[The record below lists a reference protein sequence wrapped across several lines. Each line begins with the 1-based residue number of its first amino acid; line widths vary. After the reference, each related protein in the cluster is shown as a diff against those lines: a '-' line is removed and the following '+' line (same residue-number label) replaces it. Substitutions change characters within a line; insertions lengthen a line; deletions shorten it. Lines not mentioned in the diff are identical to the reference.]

1 MGTMDTPTDGQPS
14 PATGYEFTTG
24 QDLIIRTTGSRAR
37 TWGILTLIGA
47 GLTALTGVLAL
58 LTGEDFGLI
67 AAIIYAVLSLIP
79 LFVGLNF
86 LRAGK
91 SLDAVVTTS
100 GSDIDHLM
108 ESLGSLG
115 KALFIQIVAMMIWL
129 AMVVLG
135 IVLSIAIPDL
145 GN

>member
-1 MGTMDTPTDGQPS
+1 MDTPTDEQPS
-14 PATGYEFTTG
+14 LATGYEFTPA
-24 QDLIIRTTGSRAR
+24 QDLIMRTTGSRAR

-47 GLTALTGVLAL
+47 GLTAVTGVLAL
-58 LTGEDFGLI
+58 LTGEDFGVV

-86 LRAGK
+86 LQAGK
-91 SLDAVVTTS
+91 ALDAVVTTS

-115 KALFIQIVAMMIWL
+115 KALFIQIVCMMIWL
-129 AMVVLG
+129 AIVVLG
-135 IVLSIAIPDL
+135 IVASIALPEF
-145 GN
+145 GS

>member
-1 MGTMDTPTDGQPS
+1 MDTPPDQEPS
-14 PATGYEFTTG
+14 LATGYEFTSA

-37 TWGILTLIGA
+37 IWGILTLIGG

-58 LTGEDFGLI
+58 FTGEDFGVV
-67 AAIIYAVLSLIP
+67 AAIIYAVLAAIP

-91 SLDAVVTTS
+91 ALDAVVTTK

-108 ESLGSLG
+108 GSMGSLG
-115 KALFIQIVAMMIWL
+115 KALFIQIVSAVIWL
-129 AMVVLG
+129 ALVVLG
-135 IVLSIAIPDL
+135 IVASIAIPEV
-145 GN
+145 GS

>member
-1 MGTMDTPTDGQPS
+1 MDTPIDGQPS

-24 QDLIIRTTGSRAR
+24 QDEIIRTTGSRAR
-37 TWGILTLIGA
+37 TWGILTLIGG

-58 LTGEDFGLI
+58 FTGEDFGVI
-67 AAIIYAVLSLIP
+67 AAVIYAVLSLIP

-86 LRAGK
+86 LQAGK
-91 SLDAVVTTS
+91 ALDAVVTTT

-108 ESLGSLG
+108 ESMGSLG
-115 KALFIQIVAMMIWL
+115 KALFIQIVCMITWF
-129 AMVVLG
+129 AIVAVG
-135 IVLSIAIPDL
+135 IVASIAIPQL